1 MFQPDSK
8 LLSSGLCSRG
18 GARGQI
24 AEHRNRLLE
33 QSAVL
38 LVERG
43 MDQLGLDFGRHFRGR
58 ARAICCCAIIC
69 STVWIC
75 VSGAATSPPSA
86 AHSMAIAR
94 SARAAGLTLTLSGLA
109 LISR

>member
-8 LLSSGLCSRG
+8 LLSSGLRSRG
-18 GARGQI
+18 GARGEI

-43 MDQLGLDFGRHFRGR
+43 MDELGLNFRRYFGGR
-58 ARAICCCAIIC
+58 ARAVLLLRHHLLDRLDLRQRRRNQSAEGGAQHIDCALG
-69 STVWIC
+69 SW
-75 VSGAATSPPSA
+75 
-86 AHSMAIAR
+86 R
-94 SARAAGLTLTLSGLA
+94 
-109 LISR
+109 